1 MSAALTIGSSQV
13 KPLLGIKSGKS
24 NQFID
29 VWRNVFTHLHE
40 VEVGD
45 AVLGF
50 TSLLLLMLLK
60 NPTIFSR
67 WPLFKKYLA
76 LSRNALIFTLG
87 MIIAY
92 IFYLNGSE
100 PFRLTGVVRE
110 GLPAFGL
117 PPFQNE
123 NLSFLDMVRSLGLII
138 ITIPLVS
145 ILQSV
150 VIAKAFSKG
159 KILDTTQELIA
170 LGLCNILS
178 SFCQSFPVAGSFART
193 AVNNSSG
200 VKTQL
205 GGIVTV
211 GLILL
216 ALKLLTGTFYFIPKA
231 TLAAVSIFNPLAI
244 IQGACNTHFIYYF

>member
-13 KPLLGIKSGKS
+13 KSLLGIKSGS
-24 NQFID
+24 SSQFID
-29 VWRNVFTHLHE
+29 VWRNVFTHLNE
-40 VEVGD
+40 VKVGD

-50 TSLLLLMLLK
+50 ISIALLMLLK
-60 NPTIFSR
+60 NPTVFSR

-87 MIIAY
+87 MIVAY

-100 PFRLTGVVRE
+100 PFRLTGAVQE
-110 GLPAFGL
+110 GFPAFAL
-117 PPFQNE
+117 PPFRTE
-123 NLSFLDMVRSLGLII
+123 NFNFLDMVRSLGLII

-159 KILDTTQELIA
+159 KIFDTTQELIA
-170 LGLCNILS
+170 LGICNILS
-178 SFCQSFPVAGSFART
+178 SFFQSFPVSGSFART

-200 VKTQL
+200 VKTQF

-231 TLAAVSIFNPLAI
+231 TLAAVSEKFN
-244 IQGACNTHFIYYF
+244 F